1 MKWSGQHIYDLV
13 SRFRNDVIIE
23 GSDGSSVTIDSNSN
37 RPLKIYQPVVDANP
51 KIRIGASDTEM
62 LQIRAFYQAGTQE
75 MQVASF
81 ATFTAE
87 TDADRGK
94 FQFTVDDTNIVAF
107 LDDGIDLYTGKG
119 IAINGTDILTD
130 SSGTA
135 TLSNIDALDAT
146 TIATFEAALS
156 DSTTDSL
163 VIDTDISAAQGD
175 ESGDSFTALH
185 VDFDRIAPDS
195 GTYAHNDI
203 GIDLDV
209 TSASLGGSSL
219 KGMDIDV
226 VGATSGASRATGID
240 LTVSGADVN
249 NGIQVLCEGEQLRLS
264 HNAQDYAK
272 FTVADTGDLT
282 IATVGD
288 GTTDSDL
295 ILNADGVI
303 DLQPADGKSAKV
315 TSTEASSSS
324 AGGKLN
330 LVSDDGAALGDDH
343 MLGRLGFLA
352 AEDSSST
359 YRLGASIQAFADAAW
374 SASENGTRLEFYT
387 MDGNNTSELSLTLDS
402 DLLATFAGAVT
413 VTGTITGDVTG
424 DLTGEAATVATIAGL
439 APNTATTQATQ
450 GSITSCANLVTV
462 GTIGTGVWNATA
474 IASAKMATGTAS
486 AQGALELATTG
497 EADTGTDTAR
507 AVTPAG
513 LKSHVDTRYSYSY
526 ITLSASA
533 KPTKDGSDNPEWMV
547 PNINKG
553 IYEEDW
559 NFDTGITSVTTGTTT
574 YGFSRYTTV
583 NSFIIPH
590 AGILVGFHGIGRNG
604 TADRTFKAGLFH
616 ADNGLGGAGADG
628 SVGEGIDYGNN
639 AATNEF
645 SLRCVATA
653 SEGDKSGGTDGTT
666 NHVLT
671 GPCQLIS
678 NSANLQL
685 QAGDA
690 LMPAIMGNDTGATDE
705 IFVSMTIIL
714 KIPLA

>member
-1 MKWSGQHIYDLV
+1 MKWIGQHIYDLV
-13 SRFRNDVIIE
+13 SRFRDDVYLEDIST
-23 GSDGSSVTIDSNSN
+23 GTIASGAHLGLDSNN
-37 RPLKIYQPVVDANP
+37 KIVKAVD
-51 KIRIGASDTEM
+51 
-62 LQIRAFYQAGTQE
+62 
-75 MQVASF
+75 
-81 ATFTAE
+81 
-87 TDADRGK
+87 
-94 FQFTVDDTNIVAF
+94 
-107 LDDGIDLYTGKG
+107 
-119 IAINGTDILTD
+119 
-130 SSGTA
+130 
-135 TLSNIDALDAT
+135 
-146 TIATFEAALS
+146 
-156 DSTTDSL
+156 
-163 VIDTDISAAQGD
+163 
-175 ESGDSFTALH
+175 
-185 VDFDRIAPDS
+185 
-195 GTYAHNDI
+195 
-203 GIDLDV
+203 
-209 TSASLGGSSL
+209 GG
-219 KGMDIDV
+219 
-226 VGATSGASRATGID
+226 
-240 LTVSGADVN
+240 
-249 NGIQVLCEGEQLRLS
+249 
-264 HNAQDYAK
+264 
-272 FTVADTGDLT
+272 GDLT
-282 IATVGD
+282 SIIAGTGLSGDNLSGPIPELTVDASQPGITTLAGVSAIGTAGTPIVITSDAVTFQSVNADDPIVTIKNTSNAANDMASLKFVKDRGAAPAVGD
-288 GTTDSDL
+288 NLAEIYFIGEDSGQNSQEYGRILCETDVVT
-295 ILNADGVI
+295 DG
-303 DLQPADGKSAKV
+303 QES
-315 TSTEASSSS
+315 
-324 AGGKLN
+324 GKLKLGVAN
-330 LVSDDGAALGDDH
+330 HDGGN
-343 MLGRLGFLA
+343 GFGLIMTGGSVND
-352 AEDSSST
+352 EVDVT
-359 YRLGASIQAFADAAW
+359 IGLGANSV
-374 SASENGTRLEFYT
+374 
-387 MDGNNTSELSLTLDS
+387 
-402 DLLATFAGAVT
+402 VT
-413 VTGTITGDVTG
+413 VPGSIAGDVTGDVTG
-424 DLTGEAATVATIAGL
+424 DVSGSSGSCTGEAATVETIAGL